1 MDRWKMLGVL
11 ARQLSADYLRNSRE
25 AVGLWLAER
34 IHHQQT
40 EARTRRAEKD
50 HHSSLQKCEKARR
63 RGQRGRR
70 RAKTLL

>member
-1 MDRWKMLGVL
+1 MDRRKMLGAL
-11 ARQLSADYLRNSRE
+11 ACRLSADYLRNSRE

-40 EARTRRAEKD
+40 EAKTRKVEKD
-50 HHSSLQKCEKARR
+50 HHSSLQKCEKAKR